1 MLEELKHAFQSAG
14 GDDSVDVVVLTGEGR
29 AFCAGLDLKELGSRE
44 IAGGQVGDV
53 LNNAARDVISLI
65 ESIPKVVI
73 GRINGACITGGLE
86 IVVACDLIVVAE
98 EAKLGDTHAKWGLR
112 PSWGLSQRLPRAV
125 GMANARELSLT
136 ARLFT
141 GAEAFA
147 MGLAIRCAPLNELD
161 AVVHSRRIKTYTERH
176 SPRLF
181 TKVSITN
188 SVQTTRLMMPMSGFL
203 HLRRNSPR
211 KKTLLSI
218 RMAHCFA
225 RTTSM
230 RLGPAWFTAFLNATW
245 NSSALSQRA
254 DGTPMLVPNSAN

>member
-1 MLEELKHAFQSAG
+1 MTYSQIRVNTEDRVTTISFNRPDAMNAITLGMLEELKHAFQSAG

-161 AVVHSRRIKTYTERH
+161 AVVSELVSLIVQNSRGSLAAYKDLYRTAQSTTLYEGLDYEFSTDYSIDDADERL
-176 SPRLF
+176 STF
-181 TKVSITN
+181 TK
-188 SVQTTRLMMPMSGFL
+188 
-203 HLRRNSPR
+203 
-211 KKTLLSI
+211 K
-218 RMAHCFA
+218 
-225 RTTSM
+225 
-230 RLGPAWFTAFLNATW
+230 
-245 NSSALSQRA
+245 
-254 DGTPMLVPNSAN
+254 